1 MSEAETLEAA
11 APRAKKPKQIT
22 MVQALNA
29 AIDEAMAADEGVILL
44 GEDVAAKQGGG
55 VFKVSSGLTEKYGE
69 HRIRA
74 TPISE
79 QAIMGACVGAAL
91 TGMRPIAEIMLMNF
105 VTVAMDQIV
114 NHAAKLRF
122 MSGGQ
127 TNVPLV
133 IRTTTGVGVGF
144 GGQHSDM
151 LEAWFAHV
159 PGLKIVTP
167 SNAADAKGLMRSA
180 IECNDPVIFIENI
193 LCYGLKSDDP
203 GTDYRVPLGQAAVAR
218 EGSDVSLITYGR
230 TVLDALEVAE
240 TLAGEGVSVEVIDLR
255 TIAPYDEA
263 TVTASVRKT
272 GRAVVLHE
280 AVRAYGTGAEIAS
293 RLHERLFNELKAP
306 VQRIG
311 GAFSAVPMASVLEQA
326 WIPNKE
332 EIAAAIRTTMEWKR

>member
-1 MSEAETLEAA
+1 MTGKIALG
-11 APRAKKPKQIT
+11 
-22 MVQALNA
+22 QAINR
-29 AIDEAMAADEGVILL
+29 AIDEAMAEDEGVILL

-55 VFKVSSGLTEKYGE
+55 VFKISAGLTEKYGE

-91 TGMRPIAEIMLMNF
+91 AGFRPIAEIMLMNF
-105 VTVAMDQIV
+105 VTVCMDQIV

-127 TNVPLV
+127 TCVPLV
-133 IRTTTGVGVGF
+133 LRTTTGVGVGF

-167 SNAADAKGLMRSA
+167 SNAADAQGLMRAA
-180 IECNDPVIFIENI
+180 IACNDPVIFIENI
-193 LCYGLKSDDP
+193 LCYGLQSDDP
-203 GTDYRVPLGQAAVAR
+203 GPNHVVQLGKAAVAH
-218 EGSDVSLITYGR
+218 EGSDCSIITYGR
-230 TVLDALEVAE
+230 TVLDALEVAGQMAE
-240 TLAGEGVSVEVIDLR
+240 EGVSVEVIDLR
-255 TIAPYDEA
+255 TIAPFDQE
-263 TVTASVRKT
+263 TVLASIRKT

-280 AVRAYGTGAEIAS
+280 AVKAYGTGAEVSAQINEA
-293 RLHERLFNELKAP
+293 LFGQLKAP

-311 GAFSAVPMASVLEQA
+311 GAFSAVPMANVLEQA
-326 WIPNKE
+326 WIPTKDG
-332 EIAAAIRTTMEWKR
+332 IKDAIRTAMSWKV

>member
-1 MSEAETLEAA
+1 MSKFSMVAA
-11 APRAKKPKQIT
+11 INR
-22 MVQALNA
+22 
-29 AIDEAMAADEGVILL
+29 AIDEAMAEDEGVILL

-55 VFKVSSGLTEKYGE
+55 VFKISSGLTEKYGE

-91 TGMRPIAEIMLMNF
+91 AGFRPIAEIMLMNF
-105 VTVAMDQIV
+105 VTVCMDQIV

-167 SNAADAKGLMRSA
+167 SNPADAQGLMRSA
-180 IECNDPVIFIENI
+180 IACNDPVIFIENI
-193 LCYGLKSDDP
+193 LCYGMMAEAP
-203 GTDYRVPLGQAAVAR
+203 EAGHRVPLGKAAVTR
-218 EGSDVSLITYGR
+218 EGSDCSIITYGR
-230 TVLDALEVAE
+230 TVLDAVEVAGQ
-240 TLAGEGVSVEVIDLR
+240 LAEEGISVEVIDLR
-255 TIAPYDEA
+255 TIAPYDEE
-263 TVTASVRKT
+263 TVLASVRKT

-280 AVRAYGTGAEIAS
+280 AVKAYGTGAEISA
-293 RLHERLFNELKAP
+293 RLHEALFNELKAP

-311 GAFSAVPMASVLEQA
+311 GAFSAVPMANALEQA
-326 WIPNKE
+326 WMPSKDGIK
-332 EIAAAIRTTMEWKR
+332 AAVRATMNWKK

>member
-1 MSEAETLEAA
+1 MS
-11 APRAKKPKQIT
+11 AKSASGKISMT
-22 MVQALNA
+22 QALNRA
-29 AIDEAMAADEGVILL
+29 LDEAMAENDTVILL

-55 VFKVSSGLTEKYGE
+55 VFKVSSGLSEKYGE

-79 QAIMGACVGAAL
+79 QAIIGACVGAAL
-91 TGMRPIAEIMLMNF
+91 AGFRPIAEIMLMNF
-105 VTVAMDQIV
+105 VAVAMDQIV

-127 TNVPLV
+127 TPVPLV

-167 SNAADAKGLMRSA
+167 SNAADAQGLLRSA
-180 IECNDPVIFIENI
+180 IDCNDPVIFIENI
-193 LCYGLKSDDP
+193 LCYGLTAPAPPAGHK
-203 GTDYRVPLGQAAVAR
+203 VPLGKAAVPR
-218 EGSDVSLITYGR
+218 EGTDATIVTYGR
-230 TVLDALEVAE
+230 TVLDALEVAGQ
-240 TLAGEGVSVEVIDLR
+240 LAEQGVSVEVIDLR

-263 TVTASVRKT
+263 TVEASVRKT
-272 GRAVVLHE
+272 GRAVVVHE
-280 AVRAYGTGAEIAS
+280 AVKAYGTGAEISA

-306 VQRIG
+306 VQRVG
-311 GAFSAVPMASVLEQA
+311 GAFSAVPMANTLEQA
-326 WIPNKE
+326 WIPTKDG
-332 EIAAAIRTTMEWKR
+332 IKAAVMTTIDWKK

>member
-1 MSEAETLEAA
+1 VSG
-11 APRAKKPKQIT
+11 KFT
-22 MVQALNA
+22 MVAAINR
-29 AIDEAMAADEGVILL
+29 AIDEAMAEDDGVILL

-55 VFKVSSGLTEKYGE
+55 VFKISSGLSEKYGT
-69 HRIRA
+69 HRVRA

-91 TGMRPIAEIMLMNF
+91 AGFRPIAEIMLMNF

-159 PGLKIVTP
+159 PGLKVVTP
-167 SNAADAKGLMRSA
+167 SNAADAQGLMRAA
-180 IECNDPVIFIENI
+180 IACNDPVIFIENI
-193 LCYGLKSDDP
+193 LCYGVAGDDP
-203 GTDYRVPLGQAAVAR
+203 GPGHVVPLGQAAVAV
-218 EGSDVSLITYGR
+218 EGSDCTIVTYGR
-230 TVLDALEVAE
+230 TVLDALSVAAELKE
-240 TLAGEGVSVEVIDLR
+240 TGVSVEVVDLR

-263 TVTASVRKT
+263 TVMASVRKT

-280 AVRAYGTGAEIAS
+280 AVKAYGTGAEISA
-293 RLHERLFNELKAP
+293 RIHEAAFNELKAP
-306 VQRIG
+306 VQRVG
-311 GAFSAVPMASVLEQA
+311 GAFSAVPMATALKQA
-326 WIPNKE
+326 WIPTKDG
-332 EIAAAIRTTMEWKR
+332 IKAAVHRAMDWKR

>member
-1 MSEAETLEAA
+1 MS
-11 APRAKKPKQIT
+11 KIT
-22 MVQALNA
+22 MGQGLNR
-29 AIDEAMAADEGVILL
+29 AIDEAMAEDEGVILL

-55 VFKVSSGLTEKYGE
+55 VFKISAGLTEKYGE

-91 TGMRPIAEIMLMNF
+91 TGFRPIAEIMLMNF
-105 VTVAMDQIV
+105 VTVCMDQIV

-167 SNAADAKGLMRSA
+167 SNAADAQGLMRAA
-180 IECNDPVIFIENI
+180 IACNDPVIFIENI
-193 LCYGLKSDDP
+193 LCYGLQSDDP
-203 GTDYRVPLGQAAVAR
+203 GANHVVPLGK
-218 EGSDVSLITYGR
+218 
-230 TVLDALEVAE
+230 AE
-240 TLAGEGVSVEVIDLR
+240 I
-255 TIAPYDEA
+255 
-263 TVTASVRKT
+263 
-272 GRAVVLHE
+272 GRASCRERVL
-280 AVRAYGTGAEIAS
+280 
-293 RLHERLFNELKAP
+293 RL
-306 VQRIG
+306 V
-311 GAFSAVPMASVLEQA
+311 
-326 WIPNKE
+326 
-332 EIAAAIRTTMEWKR
+332 

>member
-1 MSEAETLEAA
+1 MSGKIALG
-11 APRAKKPKQIT
+11 
-22 MVQALNA
+22 QAINR
-29 AIDEAMAADEGVILL
+29 AIDEAMAEDEGVILL

-55 VFKVSSGLTEKYGE
+55 VFKISAGLTEKYGE

-91 TGMRPIAEIMLMNF
+91 AGFRPIAEIMLMNF
-105 VTVAMDQIV
+105 VTVCMDQIV

-167 SNAADAKGLMRSA
+167 SNAADAQGLMRAA
-180 IECNDPVIFIENI
+180 IACNDPVIFIENI
-193 LCYGLKSDDP
+193 LCYGLQSDDP
-203 GTDYRVPLGQAAVAR
+203 GPNHVVPLGKAAISR
-218 EGSDVSLITYGR
+218 EGSDCSIITYGR
-230 TVLDALEVAE
+230 TVLDALEVAGQ
-240 TLAGEGVSVEVIDLR
+240 LADEGISVEVIDLR
-255 TIAPYDEA
+255 TIAPYDEE
-263 TVTASVRKT
+263 TVLASVSKT

-280 AVRAYGTGAEIAS
+280 AVKAYGTGAEISA
-293 RLHERLFNELKAP
+293 RIHESLFGELKAP

-311 GAFSAVPMASVLEQA
+311 GAFSAVPMANVLEQA
-326 WIPNKE
+326 WIPTKDG
-332 EIAAAIRTTMEWKR
+332 IKDAVRKTMNWKS

>member
-1 MSEAETLEAA
+1 MS
-11 APRAKKPKQIT
+11 KIT
-22 MVQALNA
+22 MGQALNR
-29 AIDEAMAADEGVILL
+29 AIDEAMAEDEGVILL

-55 VFKVSSGLTEKYGE
+55 VFKISAGLTEKYGE

-91 TGMRPIAEIMLMNF
+91 TGFRPIAEIMLMNF
-105 VTVAMDQIV
+105 VTVCMDQIV

-167 SNAADAKGLMRSA
+167 SNAADAQGLMRASIA
-180 IECNDPVIFIENI
+180 CNDPVIFIENI
-193 LCYGLKSDDP
+193 LCYGLQSDDP
-203 GTDYRVPLGQAAVAR
+203 GANHFVPLGKAKVAK
-218 EGSDVSLITYGR
+218 EGSDISIITYGR
-230 TVLDALEVAE
+230 TVLDALEVAGQLE
-240 TLAGEGVSVEVIDLR
+240 EDGISAEVIDLR
-255 TIAPYDEA
+255 TIAPFDEE
-263 TVTASVRKT
+263 TVLASVKKT
-272 GRAVVLHE
+272 GRAIVLHE
-280 AVRAYGTGAEIAS
+280 AVKAFGTGAEISA
-293 RLHERLFNELKAP
+293 RINEKLFGSLKAP
-306 VQRIG
+306 VMRIG
-311 GAFSAVPMASVLEQA
+311 GAFSAVPMANVLEQA
-326 WIPNKE
+326 WIPTKD
-332 EIAAAIRTTMEWKR
+332 EIKDAARAAMKWGN

>member
-1 MSEAETLEAA
+1 MSGG
-11 APRAKKPKQIT
+11 KIS
-22 MVQALNA
+22 MVQALNR
-29 AIDEAMAADEGVILL
+29 AIDEAMAEDEGVILL

-79 QAIMGACVGAAL
+79 QAIVGACVGAAL
-91 TGMRPIAEIMLMNF
+91 AGFRPIAEIMLMNF
-105 VTVAMDQIV
+105 VTVCMDQIV

-159 PGLKIVTP
+159 PGLTIVTP
-167 SNAADAKGLMRSA
+167 SNPADAQGLMRSA
-180 IECNDPVIFIENI
+180 IASNDPVIFIENI
-193 LCYGLKSDDP
+193 LCYGLTAEAP
-203 GTDYRVPLGQAAVAR
+203 EAGYRVPLGKAAIAK
-218 EGSDVSLITYGR
+218 EGTDCSIITYGR
-230 TVLDALEVAE
+230 TVLDALDVAGQ
-240 TLAGEGVSVEVIDLR
+240 LANEGISVEVIDLR
-255 TIAPYDEA
+255 TIAPYDEE
-263 TVTASVRKT
+263 TVLASVRKT

-280 AVRAYGTGAEIAS
+280 AVKAYGTGAEVSARI
-293 RLHERLFNELKAP
+293 HEALFNELKAP

-311 GAFSAVPMASVLEQA
+311 GTFSPVPMASALEKV
-326 WIPNKE
+326 WIPTKDGIMNAVR
-332 EIAAAIRTTMEWKR
+332 AAMIWKK

>member
-1 MSEAETLEAA
+1 MSGKFSMVAA
-11 APRAKKPKQIT
+11 INR
-22 MVQALNA
+22 
-29 AIDEAMAADEGVILL
+29 AIDEAMAEDEGVILL

-55 VFKVSSGLTEKYGE
+55 VFKISSGLTEKYGE

-91 TGMRPIAEIMLMNF
+91 AGFRPIAEIMLMNF
-105 VTVAMDQIV
+105 VTVCMDQIV

-167 SNAADAKGLMRSA
+167 SNPADAQGLMRSA
-180 IECNDPVIFIENI
+180 IACNDPVIFIENI
-193 LCYGLKSDDP
+193 LCYGMMAEAP
-203 GTDYRVPLGQAAVAR
+203 EAGHRVPLGKAAVTR
-218 EGSDVSLITYGR
+218 EGGDCSLITYGR
-230 TVLDALEVAE
+230 TVLDAVEVAGQ
-240 TLAGEGVSVEVIDLR
+240 LAEEGISVEVIDLR
-255 TIAPYDEA
+255 TIAPYDEE
-263 TVTASVRKT
+263 TVLASVRKT

-280 AVRAYGTGAEIAS
+280 AVKAYGTGAEISA
-293 RLHERLFNELKAP
+293 RLHEALFNELKAP

-311 GAFSAVPMASVLEQA
+311 GAFSAVPMANALEQA
-326 WIPNKE
+326 WIPSKDA
-332 EIAAAIRTTMEWKR
+332 IKAAVRATMNWKK

>member
-1 MSEAETLEAA
+1 MSG
-11 APRAKKPKQIT
+11 KIT
-22 MVQALNA
+22 MVQALNR
-29 AIDEAMAADEGVILL
+29 AIDEAMAEDEGVILL

-55 VFKVSSGLTEKYGE
+55 VFKVSSGLSEKYGD

-91 TGMRPIAEIMLMNF
+91 AGFRPIAEIMLMNF

-167 SNAADAKGLMRSA
+167 SNAADAQGLMRAA
-180 IECNDPVIFIENI
+180 IACNDPVIFIENI
-193 LCYGLKSDDP
+193 LCYAQQSDDP
-203 GTDYRVPLGQAAVAR
+203 GPGHFVPLGQAAVPVA
-218 EGSDVSLITYGR
+218 GSDVSLITYGR
-230 TVLDALEVAE
+230 TVLDAIAV
-240 TLAGEGVSVEVIDLR
+240 AGELKDQGVSVEVIDLR
-255 TIAPYDEA
+255 TIAPFDEA
-263 TVTASVRKT
+263 AVLASVRKT

-280 AVRAYGTGAEIAS
+280 AVKAFGTGAEISA
-293 RLHERLFNELKAP
+293 RITERAFNELKAP

-311 GAFSAVPMASVLEQA
+311 GAFSPVPMANALEQA
-326 WIPNKE
+326 WIPTKDA
-332 EIAAAIRTTMEWKR
+332 IKAAIRTTMDWKR

>member
-1 MSEAETLEAA
+1 MS
-11 APRAKKPKQIT
+11 KIT
-22 MVQALNA
+22 MAVALNR
-29 AIDEAMAADEGVILL
+29 AIDEAMAEDEGVILL

-55 VFKVSSGLTEKYGE
+55 VFKISSGLTEKYGTN
-69 HRIRA
+69 RIRA

-91 TGMRPIAEIMLMNF
+91 AGMRPIAEIMLMNF
-105 VTVAMDQIV
+105 LTVAMDQIV

-159 PGLKIVTP
+159 AGLKIVTP
-167 SNAADAKGLMRSA
+167 SNAADAQGLMRAA
-180 IECNDPVIFIENI
+180 IACNDPVIFIENI
-193 LCYGLKSDDP
+193 MCYGMTSEDP
-203 GTDYRVPLGQAAVAR
+203 GAGHFVPLGKAAVSR
-218 EGSDVSLITYGR
+218 EGTDCSIITYGR
-230 TVLDALEVAE
+230 TVLDALEIAGQLAE
-240 TLAGEGVSVEVIDLR
+240 EGISVEVIDLR
-255 TIAPYDEA
+255 TIAPYDEE

-280 AVRAYGTGAEIAS
+280 AVKAYGTGAEIAA
-293 RLHERLFNELKAP
+293 RLNEKLFGELKAP
-306 VQRIG
+306 VQRLG

-326 WIPNKE
+326 WIPTKDGIKN
-332 EIAAAIRTTMEWKR
+332 AVRATMNWKN

>member
-1 MSEAETLEAA
+1 MSE
-11 APRAKKPKQIT
+11 IT
-22 MVQALNA
+22 MTQALNQ

-44 GEDVAAKQGGG
+44 GEDVGAKQGGG
-55 VFKVSSGLTEKYGE
+55 VFKVSAGLTEKYGE
-69 HRIRA
+69 NRIRA

-79 QAIMGACVGAAL
+79 QAIVGAAVGAAL

-105 VTVAMDQIV
+105 VAVAMDQIV

-127 TNVPLV
+127 TSVPLV

-159 PGLKIVTP
+159 PGMTIVTP

-180 IECNDPVIFIENI
+180 IEYNDPVIFIENI
-193 LCYGLKSDDP
+193 LCYGLKSEDP
-203 GTDYRVPLGQAAVAR
+203 GKDHRVPIGKAAIAR
-218 EGSDVSLITYGR
+218 EGNDCTIVTYGR
-230 TVLDALEVAE
+230 TVLDALEVAGQ
-240 TLAGEGVSVEVIDLR
+240 LADDGISVEVVDLR
-255 TIAPYDEA
+255 TIAPYDEE
-263 TVTASVRKT
+263 TVLTSVRKT

-280 AVRAYGTGAEIAS
+280 AVRAFGTGAEIAA
-293 RLHERLFNELKAP
+293 RITEEMFADLKAP

-311 GAFSAVPMASVLEQA
+311 GTFSAVPMASALEQE
-326 WIPNKE
+326 WIPKKDD
-332 EIAAAIRTTMEWKR
+332 IAAAVRKTMDWKR

>member
-1 MSEAETLEAA
+1 MS
-11 APRAKKPKQIT
+11 AKFT
-22 MVQALNA
+22 MVAALNR
-29 AIDEAMAADEGVILL
+29 AIDEAMAEDDGVILL

-55 VFKVSSGLTEKYGE
+55 VFKVSSGLSEKYGE

-79 QAIMGACVGAAL
+79 TAIVGACVGAAL
-91 TGMRPIAEIMLMNF
+91 AGFRPIAEIMLMNF

-127 TNVPLV
+127 THVPMV

-159 PGLKIVTP
+159 AGLTIVTP
-167 SNAADAKGLMRSA
+167 SNPADAQGLMRSA
-180 IECNDPVIFIENI
+180 IASNDPVIFIENI
-193 LCYGLKSDDP
+193 LCYGVSGEAP
-203 GTDYRVPLGQAAVAR
+203 PAGHRVPLGKAAVAR
-218 EGSDVSLITYGR
+218 QGEDCSIITYGR
-230 TVLDALEVAE
+230 TVIDALDVAGQ
-240 TLAGEGVSVEVIDLR
+240 LAEEGISVEVIDLR
-255 TIAPYDEA
+255 TIAPYDEEA
-263 TVTASVRKT
+263 VLASVRKT

-280 AVRAYGTGAEIAS
+280 AVKAYGTGAEIAA
-293 RLHERLFNELKAP
+293 RLHENLFGVLKAP

-311 GAFSAVPMASVLEQA
+311 GSFSPVPMARALEQA
-326 WIPNKE
+326 WIPTKDG
-332 EIAAAIRTTMEWKR
+332 IKRAVRTTMDWK

>member
-1 MSEAETLEAA
+1 VS
-11 APRAKKPKQIT
+11 KIS
-22 MVQALNA
+22 MVKAINT
-29 AIDEAMAADEGVILL
+29 AIDEAMAEDEGVILL

-55 VFKVSSGLTEKYGE
+55 VFKISSGLTEKYGE

-91 TGMRPIAEIMLMNF
+91 AGFRPIAEIMLMNF
-105 VTVAMDQIV
+105 VTVCMDQIV

-167 SNAADAKGLMRSA
+167 SNPADAQGLMRSA
-180 IECNDPVIFIENI
+180 IACNDPVIFIENI
-193 LCYGLKSDDP
+193 LCYGMIAEAP
-203 GTDYRVPLGQAAVAR
+203 EAGYRVPLGKAAVTR
-218 EGSDVSLITYGR
+218 EGSDCSIITYGR
-230 TVLDALEVAE
+230 TVLDAVEVARQ
-240 TLAGEGVSVEVIDLR
+240 LAEEGISVEVIDLR
-255 TIAPYDEA
+255 TIAPYDEE
-263 TVTASVRKT
+263 TVLASVRKT

-280 AVRAYGTGAEIAS
+280 AVKAYGTGAEISA
-293 RLHERLFNELKAP
+293 RLHEALFNELKAP

-311 GAFSAVPMASVLEQA
+311 GAFSAVPMANALEQA
-326 WIPNKE
+326 WIPSKD
-332 EIAAAIRTTMEWKR
+332 AIKSTVRATMNWKK